1 MGSPLVQG
9 GRSVKKAVLWSLVI
23 LALPSPIHSQSSQFG
38 IRGLGLPIRPLSPR
52 AIATGGAF
60 GLFDIESSLNPAA
73 TASVLQF
80 TSLFSSAQ
88 NFRTSTNPFGSS
100 SGKDN
105 RFPQIIAVGPVGGTP
120 LGVSISMSGYT
131 DRNFALGTA
140 DTIDLRGARVGVFDT
155 LSSRGG
161 LSDLR
166 LAGGWRVSSGLQ
178 VGLGF
183 HAITGS
189 NRIENRRTFA
199 DSSYAIASE
208 RSTLSYLGLGLSAG
222 ASFRVMPRLT
232 VAGMFRTDG
241 HLDIDRDTTRI
252 ARTDLPT
259 SFGLGARWQPSL
271 KVALAA
277 SYSGKRWKASDADI
291 RAQGGIG
298 AENASEVSGGIEL
311 LRDPKNPGHRPWR
324 LGGYY
329 ATLPFPVRA
338 GRQPHEFAISAGTGF
353 RFTSGRGGFD
363 LALQR
368 VWRSDGGGYTEQA
381 TVVTFGISL
390 RP

>member
-1 MGSPLVQG
+1 MRQALLWCLAAVAVP
-9 GRSVKKAVLWSLVI
+9 SVAQ
-23 LALPSPIHSQSSQFG
+23 SQSSQFG
-38 IRGLGLPIRPLSPR
+38 IRGLGLPVRPLSPR

-60 GLFDIESSLNPAA
+60 GLFDLESSQNPA
-73 TASVLQF
+73 TAAMAVQF

-88 NFRTSTNPFGSS
+88 NFRSSSNPFGSS

-105 RFPQIIAVGPVGGTP
+105 RFPQIIAVGPVGGTSF
-120 LGVSISMSGYT
+120 GVAISMSGYT
-131 DRNFALGTA
+131 DRNFALGTT

-155 LSSRGG
+155 LISRGG

-166 LAGGWRVSSGLQ
+166 LAGAWRLSPAVH
-178 VGLGF
+178 VGLGL

-208 RSTLSYLGLGLSAG
+208 RSTLSYLGLGLSTG
-222 ASFRVMPRLT
+222 VSVRLMPRLT
-232 VAGMFRTDG
+232 VAGTFRTDG

-259 SFGLGARWQPSL
+259 SFGVGVRWQPGI

-277 SYSGKRWKASDADI
+277 SYAAKRWAASNADVQ
-291 RAQGGIG
+291 AQGGIG
-298 AENASEVSGGIEL
+298 ADNAAEFAGGIEL

-324 LGGYY
+324 LGGFY
-329 ATLPFPVRA
+329 ATLPFPVRL
-338 GRQPHEFAISAGTGF
+338 GRQPHEFGLSAGTGF
-353 RFTSGRGGFD
+353 RFTGGKGGFD
-363 LALQR
+363 VAVQEL
-368 VWRSDGGGYTEQA
+368 WRSDGTNYTERA
-381 TVVTFGISL
+381 TVVTFGISI

>member
-1 MGSPLVQG
+1 MRKALLCGLV
-9 GRSVKKAVLWSLVI
+9 VL
-23 LALPSPIHSQSSQFG
+23 ATPSAIQSQSSQFG
-38 IRGLGLPIRPLSPR
+38 IRGLGLPVRPLSPR

-60 GLFDIESSLNPAA
+60 GLFDLESSLNPATPA
-73 TASVLQF
+73 GAIQF
-80 TSLFSSAQ
+80 TSLFSTAQ

-105 RFPQIIAVGPVGGTP
+105 RFPQIIVVGPVGGTSF
-120 LGVSISMSGYT
+120 GVAISMSGYT

-155 LSSRGG
+155 LISRGG

-166 LAGGWRVSSGLQ
+166 LAGGWRVSSALQ
-178 VGLGF
+178 VGLGL

-199 DSSYAIASE
+199 DSTYAIASE

-222 ASFRVMPRLT
+222 ASFRLMPRLT
-232 VAGMFRTDG
+232 IAGMFRSDG

-252 ARTDLPT
+252 ARTNLPT
-259 SFGLGARWQPSL
+259 GFGLGARWQPSP
-271 KVALAA
+271 KVAIAA
-277 SYSGKRWKASDADI
+277 SYSAKRWAASNGDV

-298 AENASEVSGGIEL
+298 AENVHEMSGGIEL

-324 LGGYY
+324 MGGYY
-329 ATLPFPVRA
+329 ATLPFPIRA
-338 GRQPHEFAISAGTGF
+338 GRQPHEFGISAGTGV

-368 VWRSDGGGYTEQA
+368 LWRSDGAGYTEKA
-381 TVVTFGISL
+381 TVVTFGISI

>member
-1 MGSPLVQG
+1 MRKTL
-9 GRSVKKAVLWSLVI
+9 LWSL
-23 LALPSPIHSQSSQFG
+23 LLLGLPSAVRGQSSQFG

-60 GLFDIESSLNPAA
+60 GLFDLESSLNPAT
-73 TASVLQF
+73 TAGAIQF
-80 TSLFSSAQ
+80 TSLFSTAQ
-88 NFRTSTNPFGSS
+88 NFRTSTNPFGTS

-131 DRNFALGTA
+131 DRNFALGTT

-155 LSSRGG
+155 LISRGG

-166 LAGGWRVSSGLQ
+166 LAGGWRISPGLQ
-178 VGLGF
+178 VGLGL

-199 DSSYAIASE
+199 DSNYAIASE
-208 RSTLSYLGLGLSAG
+208 RSTLSYLGLGLSTG
-222 ASFRVMPRLT
+222 VSFRVMPRLT
-232 VAGMFRTDG
+232 IAGMFRTDG
-241 HLDIDRDTTRI
+241 HLAIDRDTTRI

-259 SFGLGARWQPSL
+259 SFGLGARWQPTL
-271 KVALAA
+271 KVAIAA
-277 SYSGKRWKASDADI
+277 SYSTKRWATSNADLKV
-291 RAQGGIG
+291 QGGIG
-298 AENASEVSGGIEL
+298 ADNAYEVSGGIEL

-338 GRQPHEFAISAGTGF
+338 GRQPHELGISAGTGV
-353 RFTSGRGGFD
+353 RFTNGKGGFD
-363 LALQR
+363 LTLQQL
-368 VWRSDGGGYTEQA
+368 WRSDGVGYTERA
-381 TVVTFGISL
+381 TVVTFGISI